1 MLESNGKAL
10 AMDEYFIYDRLA
22 QRMIPKDSVEGRY
35 LLDKIKVWTEV
46 VKVEEEVWF

>member
-1 MLESNGKAL
+1 MLESFDKAL

-35 LLDKIKVWTEV
+35 ILDKIKVWSKV
-46 VKVEEEVWF
+46 DKVEEVIF